1 MKKISLLLVL
11 AVAMIMAW
19 AAVAQALTLNV
30 NPSRVRIGSAITATV
45 RATYTTAPLACA
57 NQVNFG
63 DGTGWQYL
71 TSCNTK
77 GCTKTLGHTFA
88 ATGTYTVR
96 VRADST
102 PSCAALL
109 NPPTTAATTANVC
122 SKLAFSGSSRL
133 PGARQGVA
141 YSQRLSVTSG
151 GQRVTYQVFT
161 GSLPQG
167 LSLASDGVISGTPTA
182 SGNFSFG
189 VRAIDAC
196 GGTALAVKRMYSLA
210 VDAVQFSGSASPAS
224 AQVRPDAATAVNVRH
239 NLRSTASVTTTL
251 TSASGSF
258 VAGGRTLGT
267 VNRALNVNFSGGSG
281 SVAETVT
288 VPASVVQQ
296 MHDWGANNLQY
307 RRTFNYNGVNVAET
321 SIRLN
326 PMQKALGLLRVRKLR
341 LFFDNRRPEITVKR
355 FATGLRATAAITY
368 EGSGQ
373 LMAYWEV
380 DGRVIAHENMNLIYG
395 KRSIELQSPQTPALP
410 TFSQG
415 THRVRLVITSPSMDI
430 DWPVAIYY
438 VETAKAAEVVPIAK
452 IQPPCGSHRPYAAV
466 AFSWG
471 EVKGAGLYVL
481 DFLTQEDDK
490 PFFSAQVKQPAYH
503 LPAVLL
509 KKYFKPGAAYVWRV
523 RALDAQGAVTGE
535 SNACGLNF
543 KP

>member
-1 MKKISLLLVL
+1 MV
-11 AVAMIMAW
+11 MAW

-30 NPSRVRIGSAITATV
+30 NPSRVRVGSAITATV

-63 DGTGWQYL
+63 DGTGWQFL
-71 TSCNTK
+71 TSCNTTS
-77 GCTKTLGHTFA
+77 CTKTLGHTFG

-96 VRADST
+96 ARGDST
-102 PSCAALL
+102 ASCVALL

-122 SKLAFSGSSRL
+122 PKLAFSGSSRL
-133 PGARQGVA
+133 SSARQGVA

-151 GQRVTYQVFT
+151 GQQVTYQVFT

-167 LSLASDGVISGTPTA
+167 LSLGSGGVISGTPTA

-196 GGTALAVKRMYSLA
+196 GGTALAVKRMYSLS
-210 VDAVQFSGSASPAS
+210 VDAAPNVQFSGSASPAS
-224 AQVRPDAATAVNVRH
+224 AQVRPDTATVVNMRH
-239 NLRSTASVTTTL
+239 NLRSTANTPMTL
-251 TSASGSF
+251 TSASASF
-258 VAGGRTLGT
+258 VAGGRILGT
-267 VNRALNVNFSGGSG
+267 VNRALSVNLSGGSG

-296 MHDWGANNLQY
+296 AADVGANDLQY
-307 RRTFNYNGVNVAET
+307 RRGFSYNGANVVT
-321 SIRLN
+321 TTVSLN
-326 PMQKALGLLRVRKLR
+326 TLQKALGSLRVRKLR

-395 KRSIELQSPQTPALP
+395 KRSIELQSPQVPALP

-430 DWPVAIYY
+430 DLPVAIYY

-471 EVKGAGLYVL
+471 AVKSAELYIV
-481 DFLTQEDDK
+481 DFLKQKDDQ
-490 PFFSAQVKQPAYH
+490 PFFSAQVKQPAYN

-509 KKYFKPGAAYVWRV
+509 KKYFKPGTAYVWRV
-523 RALDAQGAVTGE
+523 RALDSQGAVTGE
-535 SNACGLNF
+535 SNACGLIF